1 MLHNFL
7 SNNRAIIL
15 AKCQERVASRP
26 FRAASKDQLQ
36 TGVPLFLDQLIATL
50 RFEQSDNSPGGQEV
64 SGPPG
69 GVATNSEIGASASE
83 HGSALYA
90 LGYTIDQVVHD
101 YGDVCQA
108 VTTLAHER
116 DVPFEVEEFKTM
128 NHCLDTAIARA
139 VMEFSYQHGRVEHQE
154 ETQAFKERIEELA
167 DEMRNALGNAMMA
180 FQAAKAGNLSLSGA
194 TGTILERALAT
205 MRKTIE
211 SSIEDPRA
219 PAENARLAAE
229 NHCLAEF
236 IAEVAHAAQLAA
248 QVRGVRLTVLAV
260 DNTLAFR
267 ADRDALY
274 SALGHLIQN
283 AFKFTRP
290 RSTVTLSAYAIAD
303 RILIDVKDHCGGLAP
318 DAARTMFKPFRQ
330 QSADKTGL
338 GLGLSVTKKIVETYQ
353 GVLSVKNRP
362 GVGCIFTIDLPR
374 YTA

>member
-15 AKCQERVASRP
+15 EKCRERLANRP
-26 FRAASKDQLQ
+26 LRAASRDQLQ
-36 TGVPLFLDQLIATL
+36 NGVPLFLDQLITTL
-50 RFEQSDNSPGGQEV
+50 RFEQSDNSLGGQAS
-64 SGPPG
+64 SGPPS
-69 GVATNSEIGASASE
+69 GVVTDSEIGASASE
-83 HGSALYA
+83 HGCVLHA

-116 DVPFEVEEFKTM
+116 DVPFKVEEFRTM

-139 VMEFSYQHGRVEHQE
+139 VMEFSYQRGKIENQE
-154 ETQAFKERIEELA
+154 EPRGLKERIEELA
-167 DEMRNALGNAMMA
+167 DEMRNALGNATMA

-194 TGTILERALAT
+194 TGTMLERALAT
-205 MRKTIE
+205 MRKAIE
-211 SSIEDPRA
+211 SSIKEARE
-219 PAENARLAAE
+219 PAENAGQAAE
-229 NHCLAEF
+229 THCLAAF
-236 IAEVAHAAQLAA
+236 IAEVAHAAQIVA

-274 SALGHLIQN
+274 SALGNLIQN

-303 RILIDVKDHCGGLAP
+303 RILIDVKDHCGGLPP
-318 DAARTMFKPFRQ
+318 DAARVMFEPFTQ

-338 GLGLSVTKKIVETYQ
+338 GLGLSITKKSVETYQ

-362 GVGCIFTIDLPR
+362 GVGCIFTIDLPG